1 MTPAKATTPSDTEV
15 RVSRAFNAPALLVWR
30 AYTEP
35 ELMQR
40 WMLGPP
46 GWTMPVCEM
55 EVKPRGK
62 FRWRW
67 HNATSGKEF
76 GFYGE
81 YREIE
86 PYTRIVHTEHYDP
99 GDVGDDMGGGC
110 LITVEF
116 EEADGA
122 TTMITSMKFNSKQ
135 DRDAAL
141 STGMTDGMEMS
152 YQQLDQLLDA
162 VPLRA

>member
-15 RVSRAFNAPALLVWR
+15 RVSRAFNAPARLVWR

-67 HNATSGKEF
+67 HNAKSGKEF

-86 PYTRIVHTEHYDP
+86 PYKRIVHTEHYDP
-99 GDVGDDMGGGC
+99 GDVGNDMGGGS
-110 LITVEF
+110 LITVAF

-122 TTMITSMKFNSKQ
+122 TKMITSMQFKSKQ